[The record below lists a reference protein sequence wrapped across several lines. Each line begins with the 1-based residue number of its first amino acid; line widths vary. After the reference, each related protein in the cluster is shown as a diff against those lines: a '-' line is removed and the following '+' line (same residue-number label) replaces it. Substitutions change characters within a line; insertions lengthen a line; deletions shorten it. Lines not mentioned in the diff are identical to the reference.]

1 MRLKKISTGTLILAG
16 LAAFAYYRYC
26 RMSEEQKNNF
36 IYRLREKGKKLSEC
50 YIPGSLR
57 NFFVRE
63 ENMFYD
69 ENSGEHSDYY
79 F

>member
-1 MRLKKISTGTLILAG
+1 MRLKKLSTGTLILAG
-16 LAAFAYYRYC
+16 LAAFAYYKYC

-36 IYRLREKGKKLSEC
+36 IYRLRKKGKKLYE
-50 YIPGSLR
+50 YVPGNLK

-69 ENSGEHSDYY
+69 ENFGEHSDYS